1 MKSVLNTT
9 IFPSINKGVVQGVV
23 ESGQYTRFGKIK
35 SINREH
41 IRRWHLAGRFSD
53 RLIKACLADSS
64 LTFHDT
70 DPDGEGDDSEQMEGE
85 YEGESEDEV

>member
-1 MKSVLNTT
+1 
-9 IFPSINKGVVQGVV
+9 
-23 ESGQYTRFGKIK
+23 
-35 SINREH
+35 
-41 IRRWHLAGRFSD
+41 LAGRFSD
-53 RLIKACLADSS
+53 RLIKARLADSS